1 MVSSLM
7 AGLLLANAEPRSR
20 MAVQRIAFCHLES
33 LTCLPAI
40 NRLFLD
46 LGDKIGLVVVSR
58 RFGPKHGNMLHQ
70 FVANVRRSGLPMT
83 LALGFDLVSAQIV
96 ARIALGFSLITR
108 RRPFLEALP
117 ELARRSGANLVRTAD
132 INSESMVATL
142 KEYSPDIIIVMN
154 FDQILKS
161 AVIATPRI
169 GVINIH
175 PSLLPDFRGP
185 CPVFWALAENRKKSG
200 VSLHLIKDT
209 MIDAGP
215 VLVSIERGIDKMHS
229 VAEIG
234 SVLFV
239 DGAAAAAR
247 TIEQL
252 AAGINV
258 GQEAKEGLYRGFPE
272 SRDVAKLRRSGV
284 GLWRVGHAV
293 QLIAAATSLKP
304 WRYKQG

>member
-1 MVSSLM
+1 M
-7 AGLLLANAEPRSR
+7 
-20 MAVQRIAFCHLES
+20 
-33 LTCLPAI
+33 
-40 NRLFLD
+40 
-46 LGDKIGLVVVSR
+46 VVSR
-58 RFGPKHGNMLHQ
+58 RFGPKHGNMLQQ

-96 ARIALGFSLITR
+96 ARIALGLGLITR

-132 INSESMVATL
+132 INSESIVATL
-142 KEYSPDIIIVMN
+142 KEYGPDIIIVMN

-161 AVIATPRI
+161 AVIATPRV

-200 VSLHLIKDT
+200 VTLHLIKDT

-215 VLVSIERGIDKMHS
+215 VLVSIERGIDKVRS

-234 SVLFV
+234 TELFV

-258 GQEAKEGLYRGFPE
+258 GQEVTEGLYRSFPE
-272 SRDVAKLRRSGV
+272 SRDVARLRRSGV
-284 GLWRVGHAV
+284 VLWRVRHAV
-293 QLIAAATSLKP
+293 QLIAAASGLTP
-304 WRYKQG
+304 WPYNQS